1 MTALATAAPVWCRL
15 HRHLWVGHADLA
27 PLGSIEHGRRY
38 TYIPPDGTAYGDF
51 RSLGDAQSAAT
62 GPLPIV
68 APARDGLESD
78 QVQQRLLIACSIAA
92 TVALALVGPG
102 MLLFA

>member
-27 PLGSIEHGRRY
+27 PLGSIEHCRRY
-38 TYIPPDGTAYGDF
+38 TYIPPDSTAYGDF
-51 RSLGDAQSAAT
+51 R

-68 APARDGLESD
+68 APARDGLRSD